1 MEFLCS
7 CTKKATFE
15 KNEAFGVCRRVGFY
29 NGQSRRMAAFFGEK
43 MKKRIRIESA
53 SVNESQFELT
63 NMNEVLAFF

>member
-7 CTKKATFE
+7 CTKKAAFE

-43 MKKRIRIESA
+43 MKKE
-53 SVNESQFELT
+53 
-63 NMNEVLAFF
+63 